1 MSIQPPSSFQ
11 QYNTCLPALH
21 DSVQRWEMMMPG
33 ESESL
38 PTLLSPLT
46 RGRRSLSLL
55 RVDRLLPPQPPFFRL
70 LSLLPGEVFFFWLR
84 HPAAISRDFWVV
96 LRMLV
101 FLPPSLRYTQ
111 YSLEGWVTQRVGM
124 KERRRSPFHPLN
136 GAGAIFFLT
145 FPSSFDERTHKEER
159 NIAYDK

>member
-1 MSIQPPSSFQ
+1 MGDDDASRRVGVAPDTFIATHARKKKFITFMGRSFV
-11 QYNTCLPALH
+11 TAAAAVFSTPH
-21 DSVQRWEMMMPG
+21 TSPG
-33 ESESL
+33 
-38 PTLLSPLT
+38 
-46 RGRRSLSLL
+46 GG
-55 RVDRLLPPQPPFFRL
+55 V
-70 LSLLPGEVFFFWLR
+70 FFWLR